1 MGCRLRAARL
11 EFDEPQDDVAAV
23 DLPDG
28 DQKLGKLG
36 YVDSEDN

>member
-1 MGCRLRAARL
+1 MF
-11 EFDEPQDDVAAV
+11 EFDEPQDDVAAA

-28 DQKLGKLG
+28 TNWGR